1 MCEHCGAE
9 QTSVT
14 LFRPVSAVD
23 EWRADCHPSR
33 EGRMA
38 NMKTGL
44 GICGLIVLTVLP
56 VDGEGPLRVAVTPI
70 HSFAPATVTIRA
82 RIEPSADNR
91 TLAIV
96 ADGDDFYRSSEIPLD
111 GDRAPKIVDLRGRV
125 DGYGDRR
132 AFGIGS
138 DVRAGQVLYVLDM
151 RPYEA
156 EVERARGARAQATAD
171 LAQAEAALLK
181 ARQDVER
188 LEPLVKEEAAPRQ
201 DLDNALAARQA
212 SEAAVVARKA
222 TVEANRAILRS
233 AELNL
238 EYATIRAPISG
249 RVGES
254 LLQVGGLVTKT
265 SPQPLTT
272 IVPLDPVWVRFQVS
286 EAELP
291 LFGRGRRGSL
301 AIELGLSDGSMPA
314 VQGHIE
320 NTLNSVNT
328 KTGTLEV
335 QATFRNQDHTVLPG
349 QFVRV
354 RVRTAER
361 RQVLLVPQRAVQELQ
376 GQQSVLTVGADH
388 TIQPRAVVTGDRAD
402 QRWIVE
408 QGLKAGDAVV
418 VDGLPKVRAG
428 TRVTPRASSASTR
441 AIGR

>member
-1 MCEHCGAE
+1 MTAIIQLAWRGCTAMSSRTWRCRYWMGAGIVVVTMGMGLFAAGRGKAATKPAPLPTPE
-9 QTSVT
+9 VSVIRVLGEDVAT
-14 LFRPVSAVD
+14 Y
-23 EWRADCHPSR
+23 R
-33 EGRMA
+33 EY
-38 NMKTGL
+38 
-44 GICGLIVLTVLP
+44 
-56 VDGEGPLRVAVTPI
+56 
-70 HSFAPATVTIRA
+70 PARTYA
-82 RIEPSADNR
+82 R
-91 TLAIV
+91 
-96 ADGDDFYRSSEIPLD
+96 
-111 GDRAPKIVDLRGRV
+111 DLVEVRGRV
-125 DGYGDRR
+125 DGYVDRR
-132 AFGIGS
+132 TFDIGS
-138 DVRAGQVLYVLDM
+138 DVRAGQVLYVLDL

-156 EVERARGARAQATAD
+156 EVERARGA
-171 LAQAEAALLK
+171 LAQAAADIAQADAAFLK

-212 SEAAVVARKA
+212 GEAAVVARKA

-254 LLQVGGLVTKT
+254 LLQVGGLVTRT
-265 SPQPLTT
+265 SAQPLTT

-291 LFGRGRRGSL
+291 LFGPGKRGSL
-301 AIELGLSDGSMPA
+301 AIELVLSDGSVPA

-361 RQVLLVPQRAVQELQ
+361 QQALLVPQRAVQEVQ
-376 GQQSVLTVGADH
+376 GQQSVLTVAADN
-388 TIQPRAVVTGDRAD
+388 TVQARAVVTGDRVD

-408 QGLKAGDAVV
+408 EGLKAGDAVV
-418 VDGLPKVRAG
+418 VDGLQKVRPG
-428 TRVTPRASSASTR
+428 TRV
-441 AIGR
+441 

>member
-1 MCEHCGAE
+1 MTVIKMTGGA
-9 QTSVT
+9 T
-14 LFRPVSAVD
+14 LMTATVRRRTYWTA
-23 EWRADCHPSR
+23 A
-33 EGRMA
+33 
-38 NMKTGL
+38 
-44 GICGLIVLTVLP
+44 GILIVAVAIGLLATTHGKAATKPAPPPPPEVSVLH
-56 VDGEGPLRVAVTPI
+56 VEGEDVATYREY
-70 HSFAPATVTIRA
+70 PARTYA
-82 RIEPSADNR
+82 R
-91 TLAIV
+91 
-96 ADGDDFYRSSEIPLD
+96 
-111 GDRAPKIVDLRGRV
+111 DLVEVRGRV
-125 DGYGDRR
+125 DGYVDRR
-132 AFGIGS
+132 AFDIGS

-156 EVERARGARAQATAD
+156 EVERARGALAQATAD
-171 LAQAEAALLK
+171 IAQAEAALLK

-188 LEPLVKEEAAPRQ
+188 LEPLVKEEAAARQ

-238 EYATIRAPISG
+238 EYATIRAPIGG
-249 RVGES
+249 RVGDS

-291 LFGRGRRGSL
+291 LFESGKRGSL
-301 AIELGLSDGSMPA
+301 AIELVLSDGSVPA
-314 VQGHIE
+314 VQGHLE

-328 KTGTLEV
+328 RTGTLEV

-361 RQVLLVPQRAVQELQ
+361 RQALLVPQSAVQELQ
-376 GQQSVLTVGADH
+376 GQQSVLTVGADN
-388 TIQPRAVVTGDRAD
+388 IVQARAVVTGDRVD

-408 QGLKAGDAVV
+408 QGLKTGDAIV
-418 VDGLPKVRAG
+418 VDGLQKVRAG
-428 TRVTPRASSASTR
+428 TRVTPRASSVSTR
-441 AIGR
+441 TNGR